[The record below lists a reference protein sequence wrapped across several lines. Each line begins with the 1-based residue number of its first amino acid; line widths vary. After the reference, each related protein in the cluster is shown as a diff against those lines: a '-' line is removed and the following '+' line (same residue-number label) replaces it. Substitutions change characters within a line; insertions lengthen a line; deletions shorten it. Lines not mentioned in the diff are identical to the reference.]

1 MAIPKANPSPET
13 IHVLAFPRWKW
24 PHVRRAFPGQ
34 KIRFVA
40 DSPLRED
47 IQTLLLWG
55 RAPVPDWVP
64 SYTSILRMED
74 GFLRS
79 VGLGAELTQPLSW
92 VVDRKGIYY
101 DATQPSELEDILQ
114 NTHFSEGEL
123 VRAQALRQQI
133 VTAGLTKYNVGSQ
146 RPWNRPAGDRR
157 VILVP
162 GQVESDASI
171 QYGSPVI
178 KQNITLLQRVRD
190 ENPDAYIVYKAH
202 PDVAAGLRRLGE
214 GEDQARQWCDAV
226 LPDIAMDALLQQ
238 VDEVHVL
245 TSLTGFEAL
254 LRGLPVTCYGQP
266 FYSGWGLTT
275 DLYPNP
281 RRGRHLQLEELMAG
295 SLLRYPLYFGRG
307 RKGRVEPEEALEDLE
322 LWKQRK
328 GGKPPFWQGTY
339 RFFLRRFIGV
349 R

>member
-1 MAIPKANPSPET
+1 MAISNTGSSPDT
-13 IHVLAFPRWKW
+13 LHVLSFPHWKW
-24 PHVRRAFPGQ
+24 SHVRRAFPGQ
-34 KIRFVA
+34 KVRFLS
-40 DSPLRED
+40 DSPPKEA

-55 RAPVPDWVP
+55 RAQVPDWVP
-64 SYTSILRMED
+64 PQTSILRMED

-92 VVDRKGIYY
+92 VVDRQGIYY

-114 NTHFSEGEL
+114 NAHFSQPEL
-123 VRAQALRQQI
+123 ARAQALRHQI
-133 VTAGLTKYNVGSQ
+133 VVAGLTKYNVGYQ
-146 RPWNRPAGDRR
+146 WPWCRPAGVGR
-157 VILVP
+157 VLLVP

-171 QYGSPVI
+171 QYGSPVLR
-178 KQNITLLQRVRD
+178 QNMAFLQRVR
-190 ENPDAYIVYKAH
+190 EEHPDAYIVYKPH
-202 PDVAAGLRRLGE
+202 PDVVAGLRRLGK
-214 GEDQARQWCDAV
+214 GEDQARRWCDEV
-226 LPDIAMDALLQQ
+226 LADMAMEVLLQQ

-281 RRGRHLQLEELMAG
+281 RRQRRLQLDELIAG

-307 RKGRVEPEEALEDLE
+307 KKGLVEPEEALEDLKH
-322 LWKQRK
+322 WKQRK
-328 GGKPPFWQGTY
+328 GDTPPFWQGTY
-339 RFFLRRFIGV
+339 RFILRRFIGV